1 MEEFLKRIL
10 AWALMLVLMQL
21 LLRYVILEAIALLTH
36 VLNLVLWGKPGPLD
50 GASVVLILIRRH
62 RNRKACLEA
71 RSRYTPPP
79 EPKKVVAVV
88 TEKKIKAKHYHGEKR
103 PCLQYHAAFRLPDGR
118 ELWLSLGEE
127 AYSRLSQGDRGTL
140 TFQGTRCLGFDR
152 A

>member
-71 RSRYTPPP
+71 RSGVKTVLDR
-79 EPKKVVAVV
+79 
-88 TEKKIKAKHYHGEKR
+88 
-103 PCLQYHAAFRLPDGR
+103 
-118 ELWLSLGEE
+118 
-127 AYSRLSQGDRGTL
+127 SR
-140 TFQGTRCLGFDR
+140 
-152 A
+152 